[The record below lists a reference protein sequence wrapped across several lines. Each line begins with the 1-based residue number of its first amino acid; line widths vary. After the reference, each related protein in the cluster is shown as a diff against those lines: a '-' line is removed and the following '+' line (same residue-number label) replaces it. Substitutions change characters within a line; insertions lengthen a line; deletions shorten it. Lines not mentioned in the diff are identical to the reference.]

1 MIDESTIVCAAHC
14 AVGKTESQV
23 QVNCLSKNE
32 YFQYNSINH
41 FIKRAPILNPFY
53 SILQKI
59 VAGAH
64 NIAKDEDSSWQV
76 RKISKL
82 WPHEDYDSNEFTN
95 DISLLKLSEPL
106 VFNEFVQPIKL
117 AESQEIV
124 KGISNRGVFNSSTKI
139 IIFLLQV

>member
-1 MIDESTIVCAAHC
+1 MSNFSTI
-14 AVGKTESQV
+14 Q
-23 QVNCLSKNE
+23 
-32 YFQYNSINH
+32 SIL
-41 FIKRAPILNPFY
+41 KRASILKPLY
-53 SILQKI
+53 SNLQKI

-124 KGISNRGVFNSSTKI
+124 EGISKLNANS
-139 IIFLLQV
+139 IFCY

>member
-1 MIDESTIVCAAHC
+1 M
-14 AVGKTESQV
+14 
-23 QVNCLSKNE
+23 
-32 YFQYNSINH
+32 
-41 FIKRAPILNPFY
+41 
-53 SILQKI
+53 QKI

-117 AESQEIV
+117 AESEEIV
-124 KGISNRGVFNSSTKI
+124 EGISKGKAYSILSR
-139 IIFLLQV
+139 IFVIASPVNFQLDNLQYFSWNTL

>member
-32 YFQYNSINH
+32 YFQYNL
-41 FIKRAPILNPFY
+41 IKRASILKHLY
-53 SILQKI
+53 SNLQKI

-124 KGISNRGVFNSSTKI
+124 EGISILNAKS
-139 IIFLLQV
+139 IFLLQVQ

>member
-1 MIDESTIVCAAHC
+1 MSTFSTI
-14 AVGKTESQV
+14 Q
-23 QVNCLSKNE
+23 L
-32 YFQYNSINH
+32 
-41 FIKRAPILNPFY
+41 IKWAPILNHLY
-53 SILQKI
+53 SNLQKI

-124 KGISNRGVFNSSTKI
+124 EGISKKRCTQFFRDI
-139 IIFLLQV
+139 IIFVTASPINLQLDILQYFSWNTL

>member
-1 MIDESTIVCAAHC
+1 M
-14 AVGKTESQV
+14 
-23 QVNCLSKNE
+23 
-32 YFQYNSINH
+32 
-41 FIKRAPILNPFY
+41 
-53 SILQKI
+53 QKI

-64 NIAKDEDSSWQV
+64 NIAKDEDSSWQI

-124 KGISNRGVFNSSTKI
+124 EGISKRDVFNSSTKI
-139 IIFLLQV
+139 CCCKSNKFAT

>member
-1 MIDESTIVCAAHC
+1 MSTF
-14 AVGKTESQV
+14 S
-23 QVNCLSKNE
+23 N
-32 YFQYNSINH
+32 

-124 KGISNRGVFNSSTKI
+124 EGISKRGVFNFITFVTASLI
-139 IIFLLQV
+139 NLQLDILQYFSWNTL

>member
-1 MIDESTIVCAAHC
+1 M
-14 AVGKTESQV
+14 
-23 QVNCLSKNE
+23 
-32 YFQYNSINH
+32 
-41 FIKRAPILNPFY
+41 
-53 SILQKI
+53 QKI

-64 NIAKDEDSSWQV
+64 NIAKDEDSSWQI

-124 KGISNRGVFNSSTKI
+124 KGISKKNCVFNCF
-139 IIFLLQV
+139 IIFVIASLINLQLDILQYFSWNTL

>member
-1 MIDESTIVCAAHC
+1 MSNFSTI
-14 AVGKTESQV
+14 
-23 QVNCLSKNE
+23 
-32 YFQYNSINH
+32 
-41 FIKRAPILNPFY
+41 IKRASILKPLY
-53 SILQKI
+53 SNLQKI

-124 KGISNRGVFNSSTKI
+124 EGISKLNANSI
-139 IIFLLQV
+139 LLPIQ